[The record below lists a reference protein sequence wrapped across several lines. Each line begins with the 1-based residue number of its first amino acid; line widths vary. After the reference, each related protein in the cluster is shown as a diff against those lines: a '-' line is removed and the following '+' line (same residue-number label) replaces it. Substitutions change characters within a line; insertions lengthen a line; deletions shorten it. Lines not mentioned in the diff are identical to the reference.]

1 MTKKSIINNTF
12 EDKGDLHMKILVVNA
27 GSSSLKYQLID
38 MDGEKELA
46 KGLVER
52 IGIEG
57 SRLKHSAGDKKTE
70 ITQKIPD
77 HEAAAQLMLKI
88 LQDPEFGVI
97 KSTDEIGAVGH
108 RVLHGGSAFTA
119 SVIVNDAAKQAIRA
133 CFPLG
138 PLHNP
143 ANLMGIEACEKV
155 MKGTPQVA
163 VFDTAF
169 HQTMPPKAYM
179 YGVPK
184 MYEEKL
190 HVRRYGFHGTSHRYV
205 SRRVCEFLGISPE
218 GKRIIICHLG
228 NGSSLSAVKDG
239 KCQDTSMGL
248 TPLEG
253 LLMGTRC
260 GSCDP
265 AVVQFIANNP
275 LNDDG
280 TPVGHPISVDEVLT
294 MMNKKSGLLGISGKS
309 SDCRDIDSLAE
320 AGDENAILAQDMLV
334 YGIKKYIGAYAAA
347 MGGVDIIV
355 FTAGIGENNADLRA
369 RVIEGMEF
377 MGAKIDP
384 EKNKTRSESV
394 ISADDSKVTVCVI
407 PTNEEI
413 MIARDT
419 LDLVTTGKVRDN

>member
-1 MTKKSIINNTF
+1 
-12 EDKGDLHMKILVVNA
+12 MKILVVNA

-57 SRLKHSAGDKKTE
+57 SKLKHSAGDKKTE
-70 ITQKIPD
+70 IVQEIPD

-119 SVIVNDAAKQAIRA
+119 SVNVNDAAKQAIRD

-205 SRRVCEFLGISPE
+205 SRRVCEFLGISPI
-218 GKRIIICHLG
+218 GKKIIICHLG
-228 NGSSLSAVKDG
+228 NGSSLSAVMDG

-309 SDCRDIDSLAE
+309 SDCRDIDDLASK
-320 AGDENAILAQDMLV
+320 GDPNAKLAQEMLI
-334 YGIKKYIGAYAAA
+334 YGIKKYIGSYAAA

-369 RVIEGMEF
+369 QVIDGLEF
-377 MGAKIDP
+377 MGAKIDA
-384 EKNKTRSESV
+384 EKNKTRKEAV

>member
-1 MTKKSIINNTF
+1 
-12 EDKGDLHMKILVVNA
+12 MKILVVNA

-38 MDGEKELA
+38 MDGEIELA
-46 KGLVER
+46 KGVVER

-57 SRLKHSAGDKKTE
+57 SRMKHSAGEKKTVIE
-70 ITQKIPD
+70 KDIPD
-77 HEAAAQLMLKI
+77 HEAAAQLMLAI
-88 LQDPEFGVI
+88 LQDPEYGVI

-108 RVLHGGSAFTA
+108 RVLHGGNAFTA
-119 SVIVNDAAKQAIRA
+119 SVIVDDSAKKAIRD
-133 CFPLG
+133 CFSLG

-184 MYEEKL
+184 AYEEKL

-205 SRRVCEFLGISPE
+205 SRRVCEFLGIKPD

-239 KCQDTSMGL
+239 KCVDTSMGL

-280 TPVGHPISVDEVLT
+280 TPAGHSISADEVLT
-294 MMNKKSGLLGISGKS
+294 IMNKKSGLLGISGKS
-309 SDCRDIDSLAE
+309 SDMRDIDAMADAGDPDASLAR
-320 AGDENAILAQDMLV
+320 DMLV
-334 YGIKKYIGAYAAA
+334 YGIKKYIGSYAAA

-355 FTAGIGENNADLRA
+355 FTAGIGENNNDLRM
-369 RVIEGMEF
+369 RVMKDMEF
-377 MGAKIDP
+377 LGAEIDE
-384 EKNKTRSESV
+384 EKNNGRGEMV
-394 ISADDSKVTVCVI
+394 ISKDNSKVTICVI

-419 LDLVTTGKVRDN
+419 LDLVTTGKVRDL

>member
-1 MTKKSIINNTF
+1 MLKEKII
-12 EDKGDLHMKILVVNA
+12 MKILVVNA

-38 MDGEKELA
+38 MEGEKELA

-57 SRLKHSAGDKKTE
+57 SRLKHSAGEKSTVVE
-70 ITQKIPD
+70 EKIPD

-88 LQDPEFGVI
+88 LQDPEYGVI

-108 RVLHGGSAFTA
+108 RVLHGGNKFTA
-119 SVIVNDAAKQAIRA
+119 SMIVNDDVKAAIRE

-184 MYEEKL
+184 AYEEKL

-205 SRRVCEFLGISPE
+205 SRRVCEFLGVKPE
-218 GKRIIICHLG
+218 GKRIIIAHLG
-228 NGSSLSAVKDG
+228 NGSSLSAVVDG
-239 KCQDTSMGL
+239 KCVDTSMGL

-253 LLMGTRC
+253 LLMGTRS
-260 GSCDP
+260 GNLDP
-265 AVVQFIANNP
+265 AVVQFMANNP

-294 MMNKKSGLLGISGKS
+294 ILNKKSGLLGISGKS
-309 SDCRDIDSLAE
+309 SDCRDIDALAE
-320 AGDENAILAQDMLV
+320 NGDENAILAQDMLV
-334 YGIKKYIGAYAAA
+334 YGIKKYIGSYAAA
-347 MGGVDIIV
+347 MGGVDIIC
-355 FTAGIGENNADLRA
+355 FTAGIGENNDVLRA
-369 RVIEGMEF
+369 RVIEGLEF
-377 MGAKIDP
+377 MGAELDP
-384 EKNKTRSESV
+384 ERNKGRGEKI
-394 ISADDSKVTVCVI
+394 ISKDGSKVTVCVI

-419 LDLVTTGKVRDN
+419 LDLVTEGKVRD

>member
-1 MTKKSIINNTF
+1 
-12 EDKGDLHMKILVVNA
+12 MKILVVNA

-57 SRLKHSAGDKKTE
+57 SRLKHSAGEKKTE
-70 ITQKIPD
+70 IVEEIPD
-77 HEAAAQLMLKI
+77 HEAAAQLMLRI
-88 LQDPEFGVI
+88 RQDPEFGVI

-119 SVIVNDAAKQAIRA
+119 SVIVNDAAKQAIRD

-190 HVRRYGFHGTSHRYV
+190 HVRRYGFHGTSHRFV
-205 SRRVCEFLGISPE
+205 SRRVCEFLGISPK
-218 GKRIIICHLG
+218 GKKIIICHLG
-228 NGSSLSAVKDG
+228 NGSSLSAVMDG

-280 TPVGHPISVDEVLT
+280 TPVGHPVSVDEVLT

-309 SDCRDIDSLAE
+309 SDCRDIDDLADK
-320 AGDENAILAQDMLV
+320 GDENAILAREMLI
-334 YGIKKYIGAYAAA
+334 YGIKKYIGSYAAA
-347 MGGVDIIV
+347 MGGVDIIC
-355 FTAGIGENNADLRA
+355 FTAGIGENNAYLRE
-369 RVIEGMEF
+369 RVIDGLEF

-384 EKNKTRSESV
+384 EKNKTRKEAV

-419 LDLVTTGKVRDN
+419 LDLVTTGKVRDE

>member
-1 MTKKSIINNTF
+1 
-12 EDKGDLHMKILVVNA
+12 MKILVVNA

-57 SRLKHSAGDKKTE
+57 SKLKHSAGDKKTE
-70 ITQKIPD
+70 IVQEIPD
-77 HEAAAQLMLKI
+77 HEAAAQLMLQI

-119 SVIVNDAAKQAIRA
+119 SVIVNEAAKQAIRD

-205 SRRVCEFLGISPE
+205 SRRVCEFLGIRPE
-218 GKRIIICHLG
+218 GKKIIICHLG

-294 MMNKKSGLLGISGKS
+294 IMNKKSGLLGISGKS
-309 SDCRDIDSLAE
+309 SDCRDIDALAE
-320 AGDENAILAQDMLV
+320 AGDPDARLAQEMLV
-334 YGIKKYIGAYAAA
+334 YGIKKYIGSYAAA
-347 MGGVDIIV
+347 MGGVDVIA
-355 FTAGIGENNADLRA
+355 FTAGIGENNADLRKA
-369 RVIEGMEF
+369 VIDGLEF

-384 EKNKTRSESV
+384 EKNKTRQEAV
-394 ISADDSKVTVCVI
+394 ISTEDSKVTVCVI

>member
-1 MTKKSIINNTF
+1 
-12 EDKGDLHMKILVVNA
+12 MKILVVNA

-57 SRLKHSAGDKKTE
+57 SKLKHSAGDKKTE
-70 ITQKIPD
+70 IVQEIPD

-119 SVIVNDAAKQAIRA
+119 SVIVNDAAKQAIRD

-205 SRRVCEFLGISPE
+205 SRRVCEFLGISPI
-218 GKRIIICHLG
+218 GKKIIICHLG
-228 NGSSLSAVKDG
+228 NGSSLSAVMDG

-294 MMNKKSGLLGISGKS
+294 MMNKKSGLLGIIGKS
-309 SDCRDIDSLAE
+309 SDCRDIDDLASK
-320 AGDENAILAQDMLV
+320 GDPNAKLAQDMLI
-334 YGIKKYIGAYAAA
+334 YGIKKYIGSYAAA

-369 RVIEGMEF
+369 QVIDGLEF

-384 EKNKTRSESV
+384 EKNKTRKEAV

>member
-1 MTKKSIINNTF
+1 
-12 EDKGDLHMKILVVNA
+12 MKILVVNA

-57 SRLKHSAGDKKTE
+57 SKLKHSAGDKKTE
-70 ITQKIPD
+70 IVQEIPD
-77 HEAAAQLMLKI
+77 HEAAAQLMLKL

-119 SVIVNDAAKQAIRA
+119 SVIVNDAAKQAIRD

-205 SRRVCEFLGISPE
+205 SRRVCEFLGISPA
-218 GKRIIICHLG
+218 GKKIIICHLG

-309 SDCRDIDSLAE
+309 SDCRDIDDLASK
-320 AGDENAILAQDMLV
+320 GDPNAKLAQEMLI
-334 YGIKKYIGAYAAA
+334 YGIKKYIGSYAAA

-369 RVIEGMEF
+369 QVIDGLDF

-384 EKNKTRSESV
+384 EKNKTRKEAV

>member
-1 MTKKSIINNTF
+1 
-12 EDKGDLHMKILVVNA
+12 MKILVVNA

-57 SRLKHSAGDKKTE
+57 SQLKHSVQGNTAVFE
-70 ITQKIPD
+70 QAIPN
-77 HEAAAQLMLKI
+77 HEVAAQLMLKT
-88 LQDPEFGVI
+88 LQDPKVGVI
-97 KSTDEIGAVGH
+97 RSIDEIGAVGH
-108 RVLHGGSAFTA
+108 RVLHGGSLFTK
-119 SVIVNDAAKQAIRA
+119 SMKVDAAVKKAIRD

-155 MKGTPQVA
+155 MPGTPQIA

-184 MYEEKL
+184 VYEEKL

-205 SRRVCEFLGISPE
+205 TGRVCEFLGVSPK

-228 NGSSLSAVKDG
+228 NGSSLSAVRDG

-280 TPVGHPISVDEVLT
+280 TPVGHPISVDDVLT
-294 MMNKKSGLLGISGKS
+294 VMNKKSGLLGISGKS
-309 SDCRDIDSLAE
+309 SDCRDIDALAE
-320 AGDENAILAQDMLV
+320 QGDKNAILAQEMLV
-334 YGIKKYIGAYAAA
+334 YGIKKLIGAYAAA
-347 MGGVDIIV
+347 MDGVDILV
-355 FTAGIGENNADLRA
+355 FTAGIGENNETLRA
-369 RVIEGMEF
+369 NVVNGLEF
-377 MGAKIDP
+377 LGAKLDP
-384 EKNKTRSESV
+384 EKNAGRGEKI
-394 ISADDSKVTVCVI
+394 ISADDSRVTVCVI

-419 LDLVTTGKVRDN
+419 LDLVTAGRVRDEA

>member
-1 MTKKSIINNTF
+1 
-12 EDKGDLHMKILVVNA
+12 MKILVVNA

-38 MDGEKELA
+38 MDGERELA

-57 SRLKHSAGDKKTE
+57 SRLKHSAGEKKTE
-70 ITQKIPD
+70 ISQEIPD

-119 SVIVNDAAKQAIRA
+119 SVIVNDAAKQAIRD

-218 GKRIIICHLG
+218 GKKIIICHLG

-280 TPVGHPISVDEVLT
+280 TPVGHPISVDDVLT

-334 YGIKKYIGAYAAA
+334 YGIKKYIGSYAAA

-369 RVIEGMEF
+369 RVIDGMEF

-384 EKNKTRSESV
+384 EKNRTRSEAV

>member
-1 MTKKSIINNTF
+1 
-12 EDKGDLHMKILVVNA
+12 MKTLVVNA

-57 SRLKHSAGDKKTE
+57 SRLKHSAGEKKTE
-70 ITQKIPD
+70 IVEEIPD
-77 HEAAAQLMLKI
+77 HEAAAQLMLRI

-108 RVLHGGSAFTA
+108 RVLHSGSAFTA
-119 SVIVNDAAKQAIRA
+119 SVIVNDAAKQAIRD

-190 HVRRYGFHGTSHRYV
+190 HVRRYGFHGTSHRFV
-205 SRRVCEFLGISPE
+205 SRRVCEFLGISPK
-218 GKRIIICHLG
+218 GKKIIICHLG
-228 NGSSLSAVKDG
+228 NGSSLSAVMDG

-280 TPVGHPISVDEVLT
+280 TPVGHPVSVDEVLT
-294 MMNKKSGLLGISGKS
+294 MMNKKSGLLGVSGKS
-309 SDCRDIDSLAE
+309 SDCRDIDDLADK
-320 AGDENAILAQDMLV
+320 GDENAILAREMLI
-334 YGIKKYIGAYAAA
+334 YGIKKYIGSYAAA
-347 MGGVDIIV
+347 MGGVDIIC
-355 FTAGIGENNADLRA
+355 FTAGIGENNAYLRE
-369 RVIEGMEF
+369 RVIDGLEF

-384 EKNKTRSESV
+384 EKNKTRKEAV

-419 LDLVTTGKVRDN
+419 LDLVTTGKVRDE

>member
-1 MTKKSIINNTF
+1 MN
-12 EDKGDLHMKILVVNA
+12 ILVVNA

-38 MDGEKELA
+38 MDGEIELA

-52 IGIEG
+52 IGIAG
-57 SRLKHSAGDKKTE
+57 SRMKHTANNETTVIE
-70 ITQKIPD
+70 QPIAN
-77 HEAAAQLMLKI
+77 HEEAAQMMLNALVDEKI
-88 LQDPEFGVI
+88 GVLKDI
-97 KSTDEIGAVGH
+97 SEIGAVGH
-108 RVLHGGSAFTA
+108 RVLHGGNKFAA
-119 SVIVNDAAKQAIRA
+119 SVLVNDDVKAAIRE

-155 MKGTPQVA
+155 MDGTPQVA

-169 HQTMPPKAYM
+169 HQTMPAKAYT

-184 MYEEKL
+184 VYEEKL

-205 SRRVCEFLGISPE
+205 SRRVCEFLNISPE
-218 GKRIIICHLG
+218 GKKIIICHLG
-228 NGSSLSAVKDG
+228 NGSSLSAVCDG
-239 KCQDTSMGL
+239 KCVDTSMGL

-253 LLMGTRC
+253 LVMGSRC

-265 AVVQFIANNP
+265 AVVQFMANNP
-275 LNDDG
+275 LDDEG
-280 TPVGHPISVDEVLT
+280 NPLGHPVSVDEILNV
-294 MMNKKSGLLGISGKS
+294 MNKKSGLLGISKKS
-309 SDCRDIDSLAE
+309 SDMRDVMGLADE
-320 AGDENAILAQDMLV
+320 GDENAVLARDMLV

-355 FTAGIGENNADLRA
+355 FTAGIGENNAIVRA
-369 RVIEGMEF
+369 MVMEGMEYL
-377 MGAKIDP
+377 GAKLDA
-384 EKNKTRSESV
+384 EKNKGRGEMI
-394 ISADDSKVTVCVI
+394 ISTDDSPVTVCVI

-419 LDLVTTGKVRDN
+419 LDLVTTGKVRDM

>member
-1 MTKKSIINNTF
+1 
-12 EDKGDLHMKILVVNA
+12 MKILVVNA

-57 SRLKHSAGDKKTE
+57 SKLKHSAGEKKTE
-70 ITQKIPD
+70 IVQAIPD

-119 SVIVNDAAKQAIRA
+119 SVIVNDAAKQAIRD

-205 SRRVCEFLGISPE
+205 SRRVCEFLGISPI
-218 GKRIIICHLG
+218 GKKIIICHLG
-228 NGSSLSAVKDG
+228 NGSSLSAVMDG

-309 SDCRDIDSLAE
+309 SDCRDIDDLADH
-320 AGDENAILAQDMLV
+320 GDPDAALARDMLI
-334 YGIKKYIGAYAAA
+334 YGIKKYIGSYAAA
-347 MGGVDIIV
+347 MGGVDIIA
-355 FTAGIGENNADLRA
+355 FTAGIGENNAVLREQ
-369 RVIEGMEF
+369 VINGLEF

-384 EKNKTRSESV
+384 EKNKTRKEAV

-419 LDLVTTGKVRDN
+419 LDLVTTGKVRDE

>member
-1 MTKKSIINNTF
+1 
-12 EDKGDLHMKILVVNA
+12 MKILVVNA

-57 SRLKHSAGDKKTE
+57 SKLKHSAGDKKTE
-70 ITQKIPD
+70 IVQEIPD

-119 SVIVNDAAKQAIRA
+119 SVIVNDAAKQAIRD

-205 SRRVCEFLGISPE
+205 SRRVCEFLGISPI
-218 GKRIIICHLG
+218 GKKIIICHLG
-228 NGSSLSAVKDG
+228 NGSSLSAVMDG

-309 SDCRDIDSLAE
+309 SDCRDIDDLASK
-320 AGDENAILAQDMLV
+320 GDPNAKLAQEMLI
-334 YGIKKYIGAYAAA
+334 YGIKKYIGSYAAA

-369 RVIEGMEF
+369 QVIDGLEF
-377 MGAKIDP
+377 MGAKIDA
-384 EKNKTRSESV
+384 EKNKTRKEAV

-419 LDLVTTGKVRDN
+419 LDMVTTGKVRDN

>member
-1 MTKKSIINNTF
+1 
-12 EDKGDLHMKILVVNA
+12 MKILVVNA

-57 SRLKHSAGDKKTE
+57 SRLKHSAGEKKTE
-70 ITQKIPD
+70 IAQEIPD

-119 SVIVNDAAKQAIRA
+119 SVIVNDAAKQAIRD

-218 GKRIIICHLG
+218 GRKIIICHLG

-309 SDCRDIDSLAE
+309 SDCRDIDDLASK
-320 AGDENAILAQDMLV
+320 GDPNAKLAQEMLI
-334 YGIKKYIGAYAAA
+334 YGIKKYIGSYAAA

-369 RVIEGMEF
+369 QVIDGLEF

-384 EKNKTRSESV
+384 EKNRTRKEAV